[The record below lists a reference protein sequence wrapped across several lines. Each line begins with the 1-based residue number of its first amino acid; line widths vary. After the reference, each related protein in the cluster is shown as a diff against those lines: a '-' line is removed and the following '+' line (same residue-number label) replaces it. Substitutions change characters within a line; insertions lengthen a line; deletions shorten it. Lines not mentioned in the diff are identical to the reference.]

1 MTRKPQKSHS
11 EELQYIPLNDT
22 TTYFQSHD
30 IGLVG
35 FLLCQD
41 FELTSLDKT
50 MKNKVLF
57 IIERKDGLDE
67 AIQNYWNF
75 SSSVDAQSYF
85 NQIKR
90 LKNQIYS
97 E

>member
-1 MTRKPQKSHS
+1 MTKSKNYS
-11 EELQYIPLNDT
+11 EELQYIPLDDV

-41 FELTSLDKT
+41 FELVSLDKT
-50 MKNKVLF
+50 IKNKVLF
-57 IIERKDGLDE
+57 VLKRSDGLDE
-67 AIQNYWNF
+67 IIQNYWNF
-75 SSSVDAQSYF
+75 NSSVDAQTYF

-97 E
+97 D